1 MRREGT
7 VTVLRAGVID
17 DGIVTL
23 RRLVVA
29 GAAGRPGRPPLL
41 CSFERLS
48 CSRFRFEQLAPYV
61 EERPTDEHGG
71 PEQDESGNDGHRDRY
86 AGKPRDEAHAF
97 TTNITHGHG
106 GLLKRGLTT
115 SRRFARARP
124 LGTRRGSTTYRC
136 WLADLVV
143 SDARDE
149 AAEEA
154 R

>member
-29 GAAGRPGRPPLL
+29 GAAGRPPLL

-61 EERPTDEHGG
+61 EERPTDEHGS

-86 AGKPRDEAHAF
+86 AGKLRDEAHGF
-97 TTNITHGHG
+97 TTNVTHGHG
-106 GLLKRGLTT
+106 GLLKRQPAYLKAARQGKAPQDETRKHYIPLLA
-115 SRRFARARP
+115 SRPGAI
-124 LGTRRGSTTYRC
+124 
-136 WLADLVV
+136 
-143 SDARDE
+143 
-149 AAEEA
+149 
-154 R
+154 